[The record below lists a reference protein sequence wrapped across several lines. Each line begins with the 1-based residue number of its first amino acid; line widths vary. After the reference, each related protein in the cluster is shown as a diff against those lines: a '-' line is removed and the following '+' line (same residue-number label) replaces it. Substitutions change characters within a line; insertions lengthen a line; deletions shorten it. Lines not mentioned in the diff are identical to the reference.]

1 MSAWLHGR
9 NAYNEHEHLWRG
21 GREDAVGFL
30 AVLMAA
36 APQQVASRFLAPAL
50 QHYAS
55 LLAPAQRAR
64 SVQAGSASAM
74 LRVRDVIGVHG
85 GMLLGIYCESS
96 EGKHTVPGLFAVTY
110 AAEG

>member
-1 MSAWLHGR
+1 VARRQG
-9 NAYNEHEHLWRG
+9 
-21 GREDAVGFL
+21 
-30 AVLMAA
+30 
-36 APQQVASRFLAPAL
+36 ASRFLAPAL

-96 EGKHTVPGLFAVTY
+96 EGKHTVSGLLQ
-110 AAEG
+110 